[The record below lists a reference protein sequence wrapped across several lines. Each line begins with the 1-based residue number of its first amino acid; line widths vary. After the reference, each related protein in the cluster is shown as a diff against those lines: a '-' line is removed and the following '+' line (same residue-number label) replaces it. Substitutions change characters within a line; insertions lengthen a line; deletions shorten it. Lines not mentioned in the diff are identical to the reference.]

1 MNRTARSIL
10 PFLLCS
16 ALYAFAQQ
24 PAPPPAVTP
33 APPTLTHA
41 EQVALNSILQ
51 KEGDLS
57 TQFREQEQ
65 VKAQIVGDINQEHPA
80 WVFDPNTG
88 FIAKQEPKKPEAPKP
103 DAAKK

>member
-1 MNRTARSIL
+1 MNRIARSIL
-10 PFLLCS
+10 PFLLC
-16 ALYAFAQQ
+16 AVCVAQQ

-51 KEGDLS
+51 KEADLS
-57 TQFREQEQ
+57 SQFREQEQ